1 MPNRK
6 VSEVIGNR
14 SFPIVSPNNSVH
26 EVSVVMREWKS
37 SAALVMHRESLL
49 GICTERDIV
58 FKAIALGNK
67 PKKTSIESIMTRNVQ
82 TIHKDKPFGHALHLM
97 YEGGFRHLPVVDD
110 NGAPVGLISSQDAL
124 DIDRLEMVN
133 DLVRREEITV
143 IL

>member
-1 MPNRK
+1 MPNRQ

-14 SFPIVSPNNSVH
+14 SFPIVNQNTSVRD
-26 EVSVVMREWKS
+26 VSVIMREWKS
-37 SAALVMHRESLL
+37 SAALVMDKQSLL

-58 FKAIALGNK
+58 FKAIALGND
-67 PKKTSIESIMTRNVQ
+67 PAETSVVSIMTRNVQ

-97 YEGGFRHLPVVDD
+97 YEGGFRHIPVVDD
-110 NGAPVGLISSQDAL
+110 NGVPIGLISSQDAL
-124 DIDRLEMVN
+124 DIDRIEMAN